1 MSRKPGCCETEKQSE
16 TGANLQID
24 NSGAVSASPASCCQT
39 DHDEIHRGHARGKDG
54 HEHCG
59 RDGHNHHES
68 AHAERQGH
76 PIAAGSAGGEGELTV
91 YRITG
96 MDCADCAR
104 GLEKKV
110 GAIGAVQQVS
120 VNFGAAKMTVRHE
133 GGAEET
139 IVRTVR
145 QAGYDAVLEKDRK
158 QLENRSFWLGNRK
171 ALWTLLSG
179 VLFLTAWTLDLTDAI
194 RADYL
199 VWLYAA
205 AIAIGGFRIAKSGI
219 YGLKS
224 KTLGIDFLMTIAVL
238 GAAIIGEWAEG
249 AAVVFLFSL
258 GETLEAYTM
267 ERTRNSLR
275 SLMKL
280 APDEALVIREG
291 QEVKLPVE
299 SIEVGEIVLVKPGDK
314 IAMDGTVIEG
324 HSTVNQAPIT
334 GESVPVEKSAGDD
347 VYAGTIN
354 EQGALKIKVTR
365 RFEENTLSKIVHLV
379 EEAQAQKAPSQ
390 RFVDVFSQYYT
401 PAVIAIAALIAVIPP
416 LFMQEPFEL
425 WFYRALMMLVVACPC
440 ALVIS
445 TPVSIVSAIGNAA
458 RHGILIKGGVHLE
471 RLGAINT
478 IAFDK
483 TGTLTRGT
491 PEVVSILPLDGKTPS
506 EIMTLAASLEAMS
519 QHPLAQAILR
529 YAKEIGAEPKPAS
542 DFTSV
547 TGRGVKAVV
556 DGELYYLGNPRWFQ
570 NELSLSLASVQEE
583 IEKRQQTGQTLM
595 LLGTGQKVIALIG
608 LADQLREESA
618 SVVAK
623 LKKLGVGQVAMLTG
637 DNRGTA
643 EAVAGKLGLSDYR
656 AELLPA
662 DKLAEVQKWQSTS
675 KGVAMVGDGVN
686 DAPALAAATVGIAMG
701 GAGSDTAME
710 TADITLMADDL
721 TKLPYAIGLSRR
733 TLAIIKQN
741 IAFSLLIK
749 VVFLLM
755 ILFGYSTLWMA
766 VLADTGSS
774 LIVIANGMRLLR
786 SRDV

>member
-1 MSRKPGCCETEKQSE
+1 MHDGEK
-16 TGANLQID
+16 GPDA
-24 NSGAVSASPASCCQT
+24 AVASADIQ
-39 DHDEIHRGHARGKDG
+39 GDG
-54 HEHCG
+54 Q
-59 RDGHNHHES
+59 R
-68 AHAERQGH
+68 
-76 PIAAGSAGGEGELTV
+76 TV
-91 YRITG
+91 FRISG

-110 GAIGAVQQVS
+110 GALASVSQVV
-120 VNFGAAKMTVRHE
+120 VNFGAAKMTVLHE
-133 GGAEET
+133 ENAEEA
-139 IVRTVR
+139 IVRTVK
-145 QAGYDAVLEKDRK
+145 QAGYDAVLEKDKK
-158 QLENRSFWLGNRK
+158 QLENKSFWQQNKK
-171 ALWTLLSG
+171 AWSTLISG
-179 VLFLTAWTLDLTDAI
+179 SIFLVAWTLDLWAGIPETVI
-194 RADYL
+194 TL
-199 VWLYAA
+199 LYAA
-205 AIAIGGFRIAKSGI
+205 TIVIGGFRIAKSGI

-224 KTLGIDFLMTIAVL
+224 RTLGIDFLMTIAVL
-238 GAAIIGEWAEG
+238 GAAAIGEWAEG

-267 ERTRNSLR
+267 DRTRQSLR

-280 APDEALVIREG
+280 APEEAAVIREG
-291 QEVKLPVE
+291 REVRLPVE
-299 SIEVGEIVLVKPGDK
+299 SIHVGEIVLVRPGEK

-324 HSTVNQAPIT
+324 VSTVNQAPIT
-334 GESVPVEKSAGDD
+334 GESVPVEKNAGDD
-347 VYAGTIN
+347 VFAGTIN

-401 PAVIAIAALIAVIPP
+401 PAVIVVAALIAVVPP
-416 LFMQEPFEL
+416 LFLQEPFEL

-458 RHGILIKGGVHLE
+458 KHGILIKGGVHLE
-471 RLGAINT
+471 RLGAIST

-483 TGTLTRGT
+483 TGTLTVGR
-491 PEVVSILPLDGKTPS
+491 PEVTTVIPLEGRD
-506 EIMTLAASLEAMS
+506 EAEVMAIAASLEAMS
-519 QHPLAQAILR
+519 EHPLAAAILR
-529 YAKEIGAEPKPAS
+529 RAQQIGVRPMPING
-542 DFTSV
+542 FTSV
-547 TGRGVKAVV
+547 TGRGVQATV
-556 DGELYYLGNPRWFQ
+556 DGNDYYLGNPRWFQ
-570 NELSLSLASVQEE
+570 KELHFALDSVQSR
-583 IEKRQQTGQTLM
+583 IEALQQKGQTLM
-595 LLGTGQKVIALIG
+595 LLCCGQQVIALIG
-608 LADQLREESA
+608 LADQVREESA

-623 LKKLGVGQVAMLTG
+623 LQQLGIKQVAMLTG

-643 EAVAGKLGLSDYR
+643 HAVAERLGLTAYK

-662 DKLAEVQKWQSTS
+662 DKLSAIQAWQSTS

-721 TKLPYAIGLSRR
+721 SKLPYAIGLSRR
-733 TLAIIKQN
+733 TLRIIKQN
-741 IAFSLLIK
+741 IAFSLLVK

-786 SRDV
+786 SKDGG

>member
-1 MSRKPGCCETEKQSE
+1 M
-16 TGANLQID
+16 LL
-24 NSGAVSASPASCCQT
+24 
-39 DHDEIHRGHARGKDG
+39 GK
-54 HEHCG
+54 
-59 RDGHNHHES
+59 
-68 AHAERQGH
+68 
-76 PIAAGSAGGEGELTV
+76 GEGELTV
-91 YRITG
+91 FRIGG

-110 GAIGAVQQVS
+110 GAIGSVYQVS
-120 VNFGAAKMTVRHE
+120 VNFGAAKMSVHHD
-133 GGAEET
+133 GSAADT

-145 QAGYDAVLEKDRK
+145 QAGYEAVLEKDRK
-158 QLENRSFWLGNRK
+158 QLENQSFWLKNKK
-171 ALWTLLSG
+171 AWSTLISG
-179 VLFLTAWTLDLTDAI
+179 AIFLLAWALDLFAGTSESV
-194 RADYL
+194 L
-199 VWLYAA
+199 VWFYAA
-205 AIAIGGFRIAKSGI
+205 AILVGGFRIAKSGI

-224 KTLGIDFLMTIAVL
+224 KTLGIDFLMTIAVI
-238 GAAIIGEWAEG
+238 GAAVIGQWEEG

-280 APDEALVIREG
+280 APDEALVIRDG
-291 QEVKLPVE
+291 QEIRVPVE
-299 SIEVGEIVLVKPGDK
+299 EITVGEIILVKPGEK
-314 IAMDGTVIEG
+314 IAMDGRVIEG
-324 HSTVNQAPIT
+324 FSTVNQAPIT
-334 GESVPVEKSAGDD
+334 GESVPVEKNVDDD

-354 EQGALKIKVTR
+354 EQGALKIRVTK

-401 PAVIAIAALIAVIPP
+401 PAVIVIAALIAIVPP
-416 LFMQEPFEL
+416 LLLQQPWDL

-458 RHGILIKGGVHLE
+458 KHGILIKGGVHLE
-471 RLGAINT
+471 RLGAIDH

-483 TGTLTRGT
+483 TGTLTVGT
-491 PEVVSILPLDGKTPS
+491 PEVVSVATLDGHT
-506 EIMTLAASLEAMS
+506 EEDVMTIAASLEAMS
-519 QHPLAQAILR
+519 EHPLAAAILR
-529 YAKEIGAEPKPAS
+529 YAKKLGVSPKATS
-542 DFTSV
+542 EFTSV
-547 TGRGVKAVV
+547 TGRGVQASV
-556 DGELYYLGNPRWFQ
+556 DGRTYYLGNPRWFK
-570 NELSLSLASVQEE
+570 NEHQFSLGAIESLIEE
-583 IEKRQQTGQTLM
+583 RQQKGETLM

-608 LADQLREESA
+608 LADQLRPESA
-618 SVVAK
+618 GVV
-623 LKKLGVGQVAMLTG
+623 KKLRDIGVKQVAMLTG
-637 DNRGTA
+637 DNKGTA
-643 EAVAGKLGLSDYR
+643 QAVAQRIGLTDYR

-662 DKLAEVQKWQSTS
+662 DKLSAIQDWQSSS
-675 KGVAMVGDGVN
+675 KGVAMVGDGIN

-710 TADITLMADDL
+710 TADLTLMADDL

-733 TLAIIKQN
+733 TLRIIKQN
-741 IAFSLLIK
+741 IAFSLLVK

-786 SRDV
+786 SKEE